1 MGVPRPPPRGKND
14 LPGVEIW
21 GTAKDERLWGRWRR
35 TRADLTYPARD
46 PVVAGF
52 KTCSSKYWRTSL
64 TLSSSDGRSNST
76 ISSNLSLIAQ
86 SNWSGWLLAR
96 TNINLSM
103 RKKAHPLNMRRVPKR
118 VIPSRN
124 PEGYGSI
131 PHLPNSRELKVM
143 LPETILTMIFSA
155 TQRCNI
161 VAALFRTVTTL
172 FQHCSAVLC

>member
-1 MGVPRPPPRGKND
+1 MGVPPPPPRGKND

-103 RKKAHPLNMRRVPKR
+103 RKQAHSLNMRRFSKR
-118 VIPSRN
+118 ALQSRN
-124 PEGYGSI
+124 LEGYCSI

-143 LPETILTMIFSA
+143 LHETIRNGDF
-155 TQRCNI
+155 
-161 VAALFRTVTTL
+161 
-172 FQHCSAVLC
+172 